1 MKVLIAGGGTGGHL
15 MPALALADALRMVH
29 PDVEPVLVGAQRGI
43 EAQILPERADY
54 PYHLVPVEPL
64 YRRQWWKNTSWLRV
78 LWPLRRQCRA
88 ILEEERPVFAVGTG
102 GYAAGPILFLCQRW
116 GIPVALQEQN
126 ALPGFTTRRLARRA
140 AQIHLGFPEARQH
153 LRPGQATEIFDFG
166 NPIVPP
172 PPLRPTRAAAKTAL
186 GIEEDAKVCFVMG
199 GSQGA
204 RSINRAIATAMR
216 KQMLDDITVL
226 WSTGSSTWDQ
236 FAGHHAPP
244 HRIVKP
250 FWDPVA
256 KAYAAADI
264 VVARAGAMTTA
275 ELSAWGLPAILI
287 PLPTAAADHQS
298 VNAETLQAAGS
309 AVHLPDSQ
317 VQAEDLAARIRELL
331 DAPERREAMERVALA
346 RARPDAST
354 RIATQL
360 LTLAD

>member
-15 MPALALADALRMVH
+15 MPALALADAMRTVRR
-29 PDVEPVLVGAQRGI
+29 DVEPVLVGAERGI
-43 EAQILPERADY
+43 EAAILPQRADY
-54 PYHLVPVEPL
+54 PYHLLPVEPIH
-64 YRRQWWKNTSWLRV
+64 RRQWWKNARWLRV
-78 LWPLRRQCRA
+78 FWTLRRRCRT

-126 ALPGFTTRRLARRA
+126 AMPGFTTRRLARRA
-140 AQIHLGFPEARQH
+140 AQIHLGFPEAREH
-153 LRPGQATEIFDFG
+153 LRPGEETEVFDFG

-172 PPLRPTRAAAKTAL
+172 PARRPSRAVGKVAL
-186 GIEEDAKVCFVMG
+186 GIDDDAKVCFVMG

-204 RSINRAIATAMR
+204 RSINQVMSTALR
-216 KQMLDDITVL
+216 RGMLEGVTVL
-226 WSTGSSTWDQ
+226 WSTGPSMWDH

-256 KAYAAADI
+256 HAYAAADL
-264 VVARAGAMTTA
+264 VVGRAGAMTTA

-298 VNAETLQAAGS
+298 VNADALQAAGS
-309 AVHLPDSQ
+309 AIHVPDSE
-317 VQAEDLAARIRELL
+317 VTAVSLAGRIRELL
-331 DAPERREAMERVALA
+331 DAPQRLAAMSRMALERAH
-346 RARPDAST
+346 PDASM

-360 LTLAD
+360 LALAD